1 MVGTIHL
8 PNWRQ
13 MKIHEILPAVSLL
26 LTFIT
31 IGLTYLVRRWSLSTF
46 SILLVLASALLPA
59 FSYLIALR
67 SHYLPVLQTDFRAG
81 MAGEFISAS
90 SILIFSLTFARK
102 QPLEEVWKMVI
113 PLTLIG
119 LGTLFSVYDVFFE
132 HHLFQIISL
141 PTNKSVLLINN
152 SSLSALSFFLT
163 GVLVFSLFQL
173 AKTYLS
179 AESPERWNIKYPMI
193 GVFLWSF
200 SLILVHANQVLNN
213 GFDRSFL
220 LLEHTGLIL
229 LNGFFLY
236 AFLIQKAQEITLAL
250 SRRTINRSV
259 LILLGGAGLLALG
272 SIGSSLGT
280 LGPIWSKL
288 SLSLM
293 IFLGVG
299 AFIIVFSSDR
309 LRREL
314 EGFLGI
320 HFYSNRYDYRAA
332 WMTLTQAVALRE
344 ILPTLIDQTRE
355 ITLAQSLVYAQILNA
370 TYPSLAIQESSGWK
384 PVKAVKNQP
393 LDPALIPILSLGLPV
408 HETDPTIRSSNG
420 EILPRWKPLFQSL
433 NANWI
438 LPLAYQGKL
447 LGILGL
453 RIKFSG
459 TKTLF
464 EDRLFL
470 QALSV
475 QWVSHLVNASLSREM
490 ALSWET
496 DLLSGL
502 RAFTFHDLKNAGVA
516 LKLLVHNAQHN
527 IDSPEFQKE
536 LLFCLQNISQ
546 QIDSSMEQLLSPF
559 HQDYYPLSEFNP
571 TELIRNTI
579 QSLPWNNLPDLRLGL
594 NLSDLPDIYGNPKA
608 LETVLRNL
616 LINAREA
623 LHDKGEITV
632 YTLQDSSSISIV
644 VSDNGPGMSRE
655 FIENRLFRPFQTTKK
670 KGTGLGLFS
679 CRLLIEQIG
688 GTIQVNSK
696 EGEGTEFVINLKTI
710 ESKREST

>member
-1 MVGTIHL
+1 
-8 PNWRQ
+8 
-13 MKIHEILPAVSLL
+13 MKIHEILPVVSLL

-31 IGLTYLVRRWSLSTF
+31 IGLTYFVRRWSLSTF
-46 SILLVLASALLPA
+46 SLLLVLATAVLPSFA
-59 FSYLIALR
+59 YLVCLR
-67 SHYLPVLQTDFRAG
+67 SHYLHTIQIGFRFGA
-81 MAGEFISAS
+81 AGEIVSAS
-90 SILIFSLTFARK
+90 AILLFSLTFARK
-102 QPLEEVWKMVI
+102 QPLEEIWKMGI

-119 LGTLFSVYDVFFE
+119 LGSLFSVSDVFFE
-132 HHLFQIISL
+132 HHLFRIIAL
-141 PTNKSVLLINN
+141 PANKSVLLINN
-152 SSLSALSFFLT
+152 TSLSTLSFFLT
-163 GVLVFSLFQL
+163 GILVFSLFQL

-179 AESPERWNIKYPMI
+179 AEGLERWNIKYPMI

-200 SLILVHANQVLNN
+200 ALILVHTNQVVNN

-220 LLEHTGLIL
+220 LLEHAGLIL
-229 LNGFFLY
+229 LDGFFLY
-236 AFLIQKAQEITLAL
+236 AFLIQKAQDITLAL
-250 SRRTINRSV
+250 SRKAINRSV
-259 LILLGGAGLLALG
+259 LILLGGAGLLVLG
-272 SIGSSLGT
+272 GIGSSLGT

-299 AFIIVFSSDR
+299 AFTIVFSSER

-332 WMTLTQAVALRE
+332 WMTLTQAIAESGDLRE
-344 ILPTLIDQTRE
+344 LVPTLIEQTRE
-355 ITLAQSLVYAQILNA
+355 ITLAHSLVFGQIPNPIH
-370 TYPSLAIQESSGWK
+370 PSLAIQESSGWK
-384 PVKAVKNQP
+384 PLKTAKNQP
-393 LDPALIPILSLGLPV
+393 MDPSIVPFLSQGVPV
-408 HETDPTIRSSNG
+408 HESDHSVRSSRG
-420 EILPRWKPLFQSL
+420 EILPSWKPLFQSL
-433 NANWI
+433 NASWI
-438 LPLAYQGKL
+438 LPLVFQGKL

-453 RIKFSG
+453 GIKSSG
-459 TKTLF
+459 SKSLF

-475 QWVSHLVNASLSREM
+475 QWVSHLVNATLSREM
-490 ALSWET
+490 AWSRET

-502 RAFTFHDLKNAGVA
+502 RSFTFHDLKNAGVA
-516 LKLLVHNAQHN
+516 LKLLVHNAQRN

-559 HQDYYPLSEFNP
+559 HQDYSRLSEFNP
-571 TELIRNTI
+571 TGLIRNTI
-579 QSLPWNNLPDLRLGL
+579 RGLQWTDLPELHL
-594 NLSDLPDIYGNPKA
+594 NLHLADLPAICANPKA
-608 LETVLRNL
+608 LETTLRNL

-623 LHDKGEITV
+623 LQDKGEITV
-632 YTLQDSSSISIV
+632 ETLQDESSVSII

-679 CRLLIEQIG
+679 CRLLIEQSG

-710 ESKREST
+710 HSKNKSININNSP

>member
-1 MVGTIHL
+1 
-8 PNWRQ
+8 

-67 SHYLPVLQTDFRAG
+67 SHYLPTLQTGFRAG
-81 MAGEFISAS
+81 MAGEFVSAS
-90 SILIFSLTFARK
+90 SILLFSLTFARK

-119 LGTLFSVYDVFFE
+119 LGTLFSINDVFFE
-132 HHLFQIISL
+132 HHLFRIIAL
-141 PTNKSVLLINN
+141 PPNKSVLLINN

-163 GVLVFSLFQL
+163 GVLLFSLFQL

-179 AESPERWNIKYPMI
+179 AEGSERWNIKYPMI
-193 GVFLWSF
+193 GVSLWSF
-200 SLILVHANQVLNN
+200 ALILVHANQVLNN

-229 LNGFFLY
+229 LDGFFLY

-250 SRRTINRSV
+250 SRRAINRSV
-259 LILLGGAGLLALG
+259 LILLGGAGLLVLG

-280 LGPIWSKL
+280 LGPVWSKL

-293 IFLGVG
+293 IFLGAG

-309 LRREL
+309 LRREF
-314 EGFLGI
+314 EGLLGI

-344 ILPTLIDQTRE
+344 ILPTLIEQTRE
-355 ITLAQSLVYAQILNA
+355 ITLAHSLVYAQIPNA
-370 TYPSLAIQESSGWK
+370 THPSLAIQESSGGE

-393 LDPALIPILSLGLPV
+393 MDPSLIPILALGLPV
-408 HETDPTIRSSNG
+408 HETDPTVRSSQG
-420 EILPRWKPLFQSL
+420 EILSPWEPLFQSL

-447 LGILGL
+447 LGVLGL
-453 RIKFSG
+453 GIKFSG

-516 LKLLVHNAQHN
+516 LKLLVHNAQRN

-559 HQDYYPLSEFNP
+559 NQDYYPLSEFNP

-579 QSLPWNNLPDLRLGL
+579 RSLPWNNLPDLRLAL
-594 NLSDLPDIYGNPKA
+594 NLSELPNIYGNPKA
-608 LETVLRNL
+608 LETALRNL

-632 YTLQDSSSISIV
+632 YTLQDGSSISIV

-670 KGTGLGLFS
+670 NGTGLGLFS
-679 CRLLIEQIG
+679 CRLLIEQSG

-710 ESKREST
+710 QSKKEST